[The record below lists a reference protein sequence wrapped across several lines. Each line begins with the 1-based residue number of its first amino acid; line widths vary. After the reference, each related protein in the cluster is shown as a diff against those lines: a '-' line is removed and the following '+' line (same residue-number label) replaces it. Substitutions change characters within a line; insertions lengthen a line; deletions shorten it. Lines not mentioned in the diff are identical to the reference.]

1 MNHIIDFQKKNG
13 LVPDGVIGPKTMAK
27 MVSVWGLKNK
37 TRLSHFLGQCHV
49 ETAGF
54 TLSKEN
60 MNYSAKRMLQI
71 FKSDFDINR
80 DKWLSETEKA
90 KVNDLLG
97 SPVKTANF
105 VYANQNGNGTEY
117 SGDGWKYRGR
127 GSIQTT
133 GKDNYASLAEYLQDD
148 WVMVEPNIVAD
159 KYFWESGLFYFE
171 RNNLW
176 QLCDTVSN
184 ESITKVSKAVNLGNP
199 NSKYTPNHL
208 VERIKWTNYYYG
220 IALK

>member
-1 MNHIIDFQKKNG
+1 MNHIIDFQKNNS
-13 LVPDGVIGPKTMAK
+13 LVRDGIIGSKTMAK
-27 MVSVWGLKNK
+27 MVSVWGVKNK

-60 MNYSAKRMLQI
+60 LNYSVQGLIKVFGKYFTPEQAEEYARKPVAVANRVYSKRM
-71 FKSDFDINR
+71 
-80 DKWLSETEKA
+80 
-90 KVNDLLG
+90 
-97 SPVKTANF
+97 
-105 VYANQNGNGTEY
+105 GNGGEV

-127 GSIQTT
+127 GAIQTT
-133 GKDNYASLAEYLQDD
+133 GKDNYAALSKYLQDD
-148 WVMVEPNIVAD
+148 WVMVEPDIVAD

-176 QLCDTVSN
+176 RLCDTVTN
-184 ESITKVSKAVNLGNP
+184 DSITKVSKAVNLGNP

-208 VERIKWTNYYYG
+208 AERIKWTNYYYG